1 MSGSLSIDCER
12 CIVLSVLPY
21 NDGRRVV
28 RVLTESI
35 GTVALWV
42 SEGRGKNR
50 QVGHWH
56 PGAML
61 ELTGLTRKGSEGL
74 VRFKSAR
81 RKFIPVS
88 TMQDVRKGAIV
99 FFLCELIGKLF
110 PEESEHMEVF
120 RLFWNTL
127 EQVDQE
133 QQVAW
138 VHVFFIGELIRLLGI
153 APEASPRRGE
163 DVLNLQTGE
172 WTSQMGPMEDHLPAP
187 LSHWFID
194 VADGSRN
201 PIACDAQNRKQ
212 LIQGQIRYLH
222 HQMGGLRE
230 IKSYDVL
237 EAVFN

>member
-1 MSGSLSIDCER
+1 
-12 CIVLSVLPY
+12 
-21 NDGRRVV
+21 
-28 RVLTESI
+28 
-35 GTVALWV
+35 
-42 SEGRGKNR
+42 
-50 QVGHWH
+50 
-56 PGAML
+56 
-61 ELTGLTRKGSEGL
+61 
-74 VRFKSAR
+74 
-81 RKFIPVS
+81 
-88 TMQDVRKGAIV
+88 
-99 FFLCELIGKLF
+99 
-110 PEESEHMEVF
+110 MEVF

-194 VADGSRN
+194 VTDGSRN